1 MNTEILKEVMYSENL
16 TCVVADE
23 EDIIFKSAE
32 KGIVPMLELLE
43 LYEKGAIRPVY
54 QADKIIGKAAIIIAA
69 RIGIKDIYA
78 GVLSQ
83 SAKEIADRKG
93 VNVTC
98 GQLVEMILNPA
109 QTAEGPFEMAL
120 HMVDEDDFDR
130 VLETVRKTLEK
141 VRKAREAAV

>member
-1 MNTEILKEVMYSENL
+1 MNADICKEVMYSENL

-23 EDIIFKSAE
+23 EDIIFRSAE

-54 QADKIIGKAAIIIAA
+54 QADRIIGKAAIIIAA
-69 RIGIKDIYA
+69 KIGIKDIYA

-83 SAKEIADRKG
+83 TAKDIAERKG
-93 VNVTC
+93 VNVEC

-109 QTAEGPFEMAL
+109 KTAEGPFETAL
-120 HMVDEDDFDR
+120 HNVDEDDFDE
-130 VLETVRKTLEK
+130 VLKTVVETLEIIRNK
-141 VRKAREAAV
+141 RKELS